1 MMREILKTNA
11 GRYGVVIGVIV
22 ALLFLAICATS
33 CKTVKTTTI
42 EKINW
47 KDSTDIH
54 VVYDTVTVTVTDT
67 IHVEVHSSKQTEDG
81 TEINFGQGGGTYNSK
96 TGEATNVAS
105 VKQSSKSTE
114 SKDSIA
120 NLKHQVEAYQ
130 AKCDSLA
137 HQISDYASELEQTKE
152 SGRSGWD
159 RFCTWW
165 FLITA
170 VLLLAKLACW
180 VMEKIPT
187 TAPYI
192 ATLRKFIPFL

>member
-11 GRYGVVIGVIV
+11 GRYGVVIVVIV
-22 ALLFLAICATS
+22 ALLFLAMCATS

-114 SKDSIA
+114 NKDSIA

-130 AKCDSLA
+130 AKCDSLS
-137 HQISDYASELEQTKE
+137 HQIIDYASELYEKKE

-170 VLLLAKLACW
+170 VLLLTKIAAW